1 MLILISI
8 YANQTSTGIQDITRK
23 GDREVL
29 KKLLISALAIA
40 ATVGITSSANAADV
54 YQTIEVTSNGYPNV
68 NFYPQTLHVCQGD
81 TLHLTIKN
89 TREGFTRIFMPAFN
103 LDQDIPPGNVAQLD
117 MCVANPIDETMWFQ
131 ISALDSK
138 KINGN
143 IITHNYQVPV
153 VAVTP
158 KQIDLSVLD
167 PIINYSKEYC
177 YADKEEPIYRQPTT
191 PSGPVRGYW

>member
-1 MLILISI
+1 MLNQASTSI
-8 YANQTSTGIQDITRK
+8 KDITRK

-54 YQTIEVTSNGYPNV
+54 YQTINIDSNSYPNI
-68 NFYPQTLHVCQGD
+68 NFYPRTVHVQQGD

-89 TREGFTRIFMPAFN
+89 TREGYTRIFMPAFN

-117 MCVANPIDETMWFQ
+117 MCIANPIDDTMWFQ
-131 ISALDSK
+131 ISSVDAE
-138 KINGN
+138 KIPG
-143 IITHNYQVPV
+143 TMVVHNYCPPTVQTTT
-153 VAVTP
+153 TP
-158 KQIDLSVLD
+158 IDISVLD

-177 YADKEEPIYRQPTT
+177 YADKEEPVYRQPA
-191 PSGPVRGYW
+191 PSTGPVRGYW